1 MYCDLRCS
9 IRGCALVCF
18 ADDPTAKKRDD
29 RCLMT
34 FREGEV
40 LRKMPVRFDQKVAG
54 HQSLTV
60 TQVRF
65 ESKSWMCVHGQP
77 PTTHLHQ
84 EVLYCSRFPELN
96 VEL

>member
-54 HQSLTV
+54 HRSLV
-60 TQVRF
+60 THGHTSPVRVQ
-65 ESKSWMCVHGQP
+65 ELDVRARSA
-77 PTTHLHQ
+77 THHASASRGA
-84 EVLYCSRFPELN
+84 VLLKVPG
-96 VEL
+96 VEC